1 MKRILLLILFLAPA
15 CWSFAQ
21 GYIDRSKSQSKKAL
35 VKYQVTNKKVR
46 TTLHETDSSLSLLIG
61 RDSAITLDIYF
72 HFNRS
77 HRCDREKRTS
87 NCDSCFQKY
96 LRETLARQ
104 KFEWTKLS
112 DSVYISPY
120 PKKLMMQTM
129 SGNGYYTYL
138 IMKKNWKQKE
148 YDALLRTSR

>member
-15 CWSFAQ
+15 CWSLAQ
-21 GYIDRSKSQSKKAL
+21 GYIDLSKSRSKKSL
-35 VKYQVTNKKVR
+35 IKYQVTNKKVH
-46 TTLHETDSSLSLLIG
+46 TTLRETDSSLTLLI
-61 RDSAITLDIYF
+61 RDSSIILDVNF

-77 HRCDREKRTS
+77 HRCDREKRTT

-96 LRETLARQ
+96 LRATLARE

-112 DSVYISPY
+112 DSAYLSPY
-120 PKKLMMQTM
+120 PKKMMMQTM
-129 SGNGYYTYL
+129 SGDGYYTYL
-138 IMKKNWKQKE
+138 IKKMHWSKKE

>member
-1 MKRILLLILFLAPA
+1 MKRILLLILFLIPA

-21 GYIDRSKSQSKKAL
+21 GYIGRSKSQSKKAL
-35 VKYQVTNKKVR
+35 VTYQTTNKKIP
-46 TTLHETDSSLSLLIG
+46 TTLHETDSSLSLLIKDPTFG
-61 RDSAITLDIYF
+61 TLDIDF

-87 NCDSCFQKY
+87 DCDSCFQKY
-96 LRETLARQ
+96 LRETLAKQ

-120 PKKLMMQTM
+120 PKKLVMQTM

-138 IMKKNWKQKE
+138 IRKTNWNRKQ
-148 YDALLRTSR
+148 YDALLRTHR